1 MRWTSVISTVLLALA
16 VLTPALPTPR
26 ADAQRPSR
34 RVALEWPVVDG
45 EGLASLR
52 LGLDAAQAPGL
63 FGAPDTVAASPVGD
77 RRLDYEVAPGVR
89 LEVHVLAG
97 RIHALG
103 LSAAGSDP
111 PVRSPQTIRGIRLG
125 MPVGTVAE
133 RYGGPRDGRFWYPE
147 AGIAFNV
154 AGPAD
159 TVASILVFRPGMPAP

>member
-1 MRWTSVISTVLLALA
+1 MHRSRTFVTAVFALVLLAGA
-16 VLTPALPTPR
+16 AE
-26 ADAQRPSR
+26 AQRLSR
-34 RVALEWPVVDG
+34 RVALEWPAVDG

-52 LGLDAAQAPGL
+52 LGLDEAQAPGL
-63 FGAPDTVAASPVGD
+63 FGAPDTVVASPIGD

-125 MPVGTVAE
+125 MSLSTVAE
-133 RYGGPRDGRFWYPE
+133 RYGEPRDGRFWYPE

-154 AGPAD
+154 DGPAD
-159 TVASILVFRPGMPAP
+159 TVESILVFPPGTPAP